1 MEGPTA
7 TEIGKALGIDE
18 GYLSRMLR
26 EFAKS
31 GLLRRTR
38 SQSDDRQSILSLTA
52 KGRNVFE
59 PLNERSNNEVKALL
73 GDLSLAEQDRL
84 VRAMA
89 TIEALLGPRQE
100 SKVPYLLR
108 PHQPGDLGWVI
119 HRHGVLYAQEYDV
132 NERFEALVAEIAARF
147 IREFDARRERGWIAE
162 RDGEIVGSVF
172 LVRESDEVAKLRL
185 LLVEPEAR
193 GLGIGNRLVSE
204 CVRFARHAR
213 YRKIALGTNSVLA
226 AARNIYAKA
235 GFRLVHSEPDEMFK
249 EGWVAQTWELEL

>member
-1 MEGPTA
+1 MDNAEVDRKVQAVRRFNRFYTRRIGVLHEALYRSPFSLTEVRVLYELAQREGPTA
-7 TEIGKALGIDE
+7 TEIGKALGIDA

-31 GLLRRTR
+31 GVLRRTR
-38 SQSDDRQSILSLTA
+38 SHSDDRQSILSLTA

-119 HRHGVLYAQEYDV
+119 HR
-132 NERFEALVAEIAARF
+132 
-147 IREFDARRERGWIAE
+147 
-162 RDGEIVGSVF
+162 
-172 LVRESDEVAKLRL
+172 
-185 LLVEPEAR
+185 
-193 GLGIGNRLVSE
+193 
-204 CVRFARHAR
+204 
-213 YRKIALGTNSVLA
+213 
-226 AARNIYAKA
+226 
-235 GFRLVHSEPDEMFK
+235 
-249 EGWVAQTWELEL
+249 